1 MVRKLSRNWTDNQKK
16 AIEARNMQILVSAA
30 AGSGKTSVL
39 TERVKRILCDTEN
52 PCAVSEILVVT
63 FTRAAANEMRDRIY
77 KALGDEIE
85 NNNENSD
92 YLRRQMTLLPTADI
106 CTMDSF
112 CAKLV
117 RENFHLADVGA
128 DFKILDEKDEKELMK
143 YAVKDVVDGLYEE
156 NDPDFLALSEMFLSE
171 RDDVKLEEIIE
182 NLYTFSRSYPSPSLW
197 LDEITEKFS
206 HEKDPFSTGWVDY
219 CAKYLSMFA
228 DFYYHRLRRCV
239 ALIEDDS
246 GNTSNYN
253 ERFNMSAENLRV
265 LKELLDKKD
274 WDSAIN
280 HLRNGLVVK
289 PRLKGKNDIDEE
301 LKTVTEKVFG
311 SFEDNLK
318 SINNHTLPLLS
329 EHKEDCETLY
339 PIVKKLC
346 EAVKRLTNSLDEMKK
361 ERNSYG
367 FDDVLHK
374 AIDLLAYFS
383 DGEVKKTPLA
393 EELTAKYKEILID
406 EYQDTNKA
414 QNTIFEII
422 SRDRT
427 NLYTVGDVKQSIYGF
442 RLASPDLFMDLKGS
456 LSDYDGENKPS
467 QIILENNFRSRE
479 GITKSVNAV
488 FSNIMSK
495 EMGEIDYNEKEY
507 LNYSAKY
514 SEKSTP
520 DLEIVCVNADNK
532 DEFAPTEPETVAK
545 YIRSIINSGVT
556 VKDENGER
564 KVRFGDFC
572 ILLRSAKGKMGAYA
586 DELKKLS
593 IPVTSSADSEAA
605 LSKEIQFLTSLVKV
619 VNNPLIDIP
628 LISVLISPV
637 FGFTPDELSKIRT
650 IDRKA
655 DFYVCLS
662 KYAEDNKKAKDFL
675 QKIQLYRNISAT
687 YPIDEF
693 VRFIV
698 NDTAVSD
705 IYYAAGEGDI
715 RNANIKGFL
724 KLSKDFCD
732 SGRKGLSDFVRYID
746 IAAEKDGMKSRDGG
760 LSDDNSVKIMSIH
773 KSKGL
778 EFPYVIIADTS
789 KGFNKQDA
797 YKQMVLSKET
807 GVGMRIR
814 NDNLF
819 TRYHSLSSN
828 ATENAILFS
837 SISEELRVLYVAMTR
852 AKEHLTFFINV
863 CDNTLPN
870 RVKLNH
876 LLKNDYNDKLHPYA
890 VFRAGSMAEWVLSCL
905 SNHPD
910 GAIIR
915 DIFGIPS
922 YSFSENSDFR
932 FDCSYIK
939 TRDDDFTV
947 EDIKTDEIPV
957 NEELLTEIRNNIE
970 YVYPFDYSGILAKR
984 TASSTE
990 STRQKR
996 TYFGTAKP
1004 RFLNEKFSGADRG
1017 TAVHK
1022 FLELCD
1028 FNSAYKDFEGEKARL
1043 KNAYLITEEELQVLD
1058 ENAVRSFF
1066 NSDVGSRLLA
1076 SDEVLK
1082 EYEFAI
1088 FKNAKELYED
1098 LPETAKDEKIV
1109 VQGKLDCAFKEKD
1122 GFVLVDYK
1130 TDNVTDENYFVS
1142 VYKNQLEIYADA
1154 LYQCTEIPVKEIYIY
1169 SFKLNKFIKIY

>member
-1 MVRKLSRNWTDNQKK
+1 
-16 AIEARNMQILVSAA
+16 MQILVSAA

-77 KALGDEIE
+77 KALGEEIE

-143 YAVKDVVDGLYEE
+143 YALKDVVESLYEE
-156 NDPDFLALSEMFLSE
+156 SDPDFLALSEMFLSE

-182 NLYTFSRSYPSPSLW
+182 NLYTFSRAYPSPSLW
-197 LDEITEKFS
+197 LDEICEMFS
-206 HEKDPFSTGWVDY
+206 PEEDPFSTGWVEY
-219 CAKYLSMFA
+219 CAKHLSMFA

-239 ALIEDDS
+239 SLIEEDT
-246 GNTSNYN
+246 GNTSNYT
-253 ERFNMSAENLRV
+253 ERFDMSAENLRI
-265 LKELLDKKD
+265 LRELLEKNE
-274 WDSAIN
+274 WDSAVT

-289 PRLKGKNDIDEE
+289 PRLKGKNDIAED
-301 LKTVTEKVFG
+301 LKSVTEKVFE
-311 SFEDNLK
+311 SFESNLK

-329 EHKEDCETLY
+329 EHKEDCKTLY
-339 PIVKKLC
+339 PIVRKLC
-346 EAVKRLTNSLDEMKK
+346 EAVKRLTDVLDEMKK

-367 FDDVLHK
+367 FDDILHK
-374 AIDLLAYFS
+374 AIDLLADFS
-383 DGEVKKTPLA
+383 KGFPEKTPIA
-393 EELTAKYKEILID
+393 EELTTKYKEILID

-422 SRDRT
+422 SRDKT

-442 RLASPDLFMDLKGS
+442 RLASPDLFMDLKDS
-456 LSDYDGENKPS
+456 LSDYNGDKVPS

-495 EMGEIDYNEKEY
+495 EMGEIDYNEKEF

-520 DLEIVCVNADNK
+520 DLEIICVNADKK

-545 YIRSIINSGVT
+545 YIKSIIKSGAT

-572 ILLRSAKGKMGAYA
+572 ILLRSAKGKIGAYA

-593 IPVTSSADSEAA
+593 IPVTSSADCEASI
-605 LSKEIQFLTSLVKV
+605 SKEIQFLTSLVKV

-637 FGFTPDELSKIRT
+637 FGFSPDELSEIRVV
-650 IDRKA
+650 DRKA

-662 KYAEDNKKAKDFL
+662 KYAENNKKAKDFL
-675 QKIQLYRNISAT
+675 DKIQLYRNISAT

-693 VRFIV
+693 VRFVI
-698 NDTAVSD
+698 NDTAVAD

-724 KLSKDFCD
+724 KLAKDFCD

-746 IAAEKDGMKSRDGG
+746 IAAEKDGMKSVDSGFF
-760 LSDDNSVKIMSIH
+760 DDNSVKIMSIH

-778 EFPYVIIADTS
+778 EFPYVIIADCS
-789 KGFNKQDA
+789 KGFNKTDA
-797 YKQMVLSKET
+797 YKQMVLSRET

-819 TRYHSLSSN
+819 TRYHSLSST

-837 SISEELRVLYVAMTR
+837 IISEELRVLYVAMTR

-876 LLKNDYNDKLHPYA
+876 LLKNDFNDKMHPYA
-890 VFRAGSMAEWVLSCL
+890 VFRAGSMAEWILSSL
-905 SNHPD
+905 SYHPD

-915 DIFGIPS
+915 EIFGIPS
-922 YSFSENSDFR
+922 YSFSQHADFR
-932 FDCSYIK
+932 FDCSFIK
-939 TRDDDFTV
+939 SNDDDFTI
-947 EDIKTDEIPV
+947 EEIKEEEISV
-957 NEELLTEIRNNIE
+957 NEELLSKIRNNIE
-970 YVYPFDYSGILAKR
+970 YVYPYDYSGVLAKR

-990 STRQKR
+990 TTRKNRQ
-996 TYFGTAKP
+996 YFGTAKP

-1028 FNSAYKDFEGEKARL
+1028 FNCAFKNFEEEKARL
-1043 KNAYLITEEELQVLD
+1043 KSANLIMSEELQVLD
-1058 ENAVRSFF
+1058 ENAVINFF

-1076 SDEVLK
+1076 SEEVLK
-1082 EYEFAI
+1082 EYEFSI
-1088 FKNAKELYED
+1088 FKNAKELYND
-1098 LPETAKDEKIV
+1098 LPENAKNEKIV
-1109 VQGKLDCAFKEKD
+1109 VQGKLDCAFKESD
-1122 GFVLVDYK
+1122 GYVLIDYK
-1130 TDNVTDENYFVS
+1130 TDNVTDEGYFVS
-1142 VYKNQLEIYADA
+1142 VYKNQLEVYADA
-1154 LYQCTEIPVKEIYIY
+1154 LYQCTEIPVKEKYIY
-1169 SFKLNKFIKIY
+1169 SFRLKKFIKIN

>member
-1 MVRKLSRNWTDNQKK
+1 MSRNWTDNQKK
-16 AIEARNMQILVSAA
+16 AIKARDMQILVSAA

-52 PCAVSEILVVT
+52 PCSVSEILVVT

-77 KALGDEIE
+77 KALEAEME
-85 NNNENSD
+85 NYSESSEESD
-92 YLRRQMTLLPTADI
+92 HLRRQMTLLPTADI
-106 CTMDSF
+106 CTIDSF

-128 DFKILDEKDEKELMK
+128 DFKVLDGKDEKELMK
-143 YAVKDVVDGLYEE
+143 YALKEVVDELYEE
-156 NDPDFLALSEMFLSE
+156 ADPAFIALSDMFLNE

-182 NLYTFSRSYPSPSLW
+182 NLYTFSRSNPSPFLW
-197 LDEITEKFS
+197 LDEICEKFS
-206 HEKDPFSTGWVDY
+206 PEADPFSVGWIDVV
-219 CAKYLSMFA
+219 CKYLSMFA
-228 DFYYHRLRRCV
+228 DYYYHTLRRCA
-239 ALIEDDS
+239 ALVEADPGDK
-246 GNTSNYN
+246 SNYKD
-253 ERFNMSAENLRV
+253 RFNLSSERLLV
-265 LKELLDKKD
+265 LKDLADNRQ
-274 WDSAIN
+274 WDSVVM
-280 HLRNGLVVK
+280 HLRDGLVVAPK
-289 PRLKGKNDIDEE
+289 CVGKNLIDDK
-301 LKTVTEKVFG
+301 LKDLTEGFFKSYKRKVE
-311 SFEDNLK
+311 SVEK
-318 SINNHTLPLLS
+318 HTLPLIS
-329 EHKEDCETLY
+329 EHKADCETLY

-346 EAVKRLTNSLDEMKK
+346 EAVKRLTRVLDEMKK

-367 FDDVLHK
+367 FDDILHK
-374 AIDLLAYFS
+374 AIDLLVDFS
-383 DGEVKKTPLA
+383 DEKIKKTPLA

-422 SRDRT
+422 SRNKT

-442 RLASPDLFMDLKGS
+442 RLASPDLFMGLKDS
-456 LSDYDGENKPS
+456 LFEYEEGKNKPS

-479 GITKSVNAV
+479 GITKTVNAV

-520 DLEIVCVNADNK
+520 DMEVICVNADKK
-532 DEFAPTEPETVAK
+532 DENAPTEAETVAK
-545 YIRSIINSGVT
+545 YIKSIVNSGAT
-556 VKDENGER
+556 VKDSKGER

-572 ILLRSAKGKMGAYA
+572 ILLRSAKGKMGVYA

-593 IPVTSSADSEAA
+593 IPVTSSADCEAA

-637 FGFTPDELSKIRT
+637 FGFTPDELSEIRMLN
-650 IDRKA
+650 RKS

-662 KYAEDNKKAKDFL
+662 KYAEKNKKAKAFID
-675 QKIQLYRNISAT
+675 KIQLYRSISAT

-698 NDTAVSD
+698 NDTSVSD
-705 IYYAAGEGDI
+705 IYYAAGEGDV

-724 KLSKDFCD
+724 KLSEDFCN

-746 IAAEKDGMKSRDGG
+746 IAAEKDGLKSLDSGF
-760 LSDDNSVKIMSIH
+760 SDDNSVKIMSIH

-778 EFPYVIIADTS
+778 EFPYVIIADCS
-789 KGFNKQDA
+789 KGFNQQDA
-797 YKQMVLSKET
+797 YKQMVVARET

-814 NDNLF
+814 DDALF
-819 TRYHSLSSN
+819 TRFHSLSST
-828 ATENAILFS
+828 ATEDAILFS
-837 SISEELRVLYVAMTR
+837 TVSEELRVLYVAMTR

-863 CDNTLPN
+863 ADNKLPG
-870 RVKLNH
+870 RIRQNH
-876 LLKNDYNDKLHPYA
+876 LLKNALGDKLHPYA
-890 VFRAGSMAEWVLSCL
+890 VFRAGSMAEWILSCL
-905 SNHPD
+905 SMHPD

-915 DIFGIPS
+915 DVFNIPPQ
-922 YSFSENSDFR
+922 SFLDAADFR
-932 FDCSYIK
+932 FDCSYIES
-939 TRDDDFTV
+939 RDDDFSV
-947 EDIKTDEIPV
+947 EETKDDAVPV
-957 NEELLTEIRNNIE
+957 NVELLSEIKNNIE
-970 YVYPFDYSGILAKR
+970 YAYPLDYSGILAKR

-990 STRQKR
+990 TTREKR
-996 TYFGTAKP
+996 AFFGSAKP
-1004 RFLNEKFSGADRG
+1004 KFLNEKFSGADKG

-1028 FNSAYKDFEGEKARL
+1028 FVFANENIEAEKTRL
-1043 KNAYLITEEELQVLD
+1043 QNAKLMTEDELEVLD
-1058 ENAVRSFF
+1058 ETAVKSFF
-1066 NSDVGSRLLA
+1066 NSAVGSRLLA
-1076 SDEVLK
+1076 SENVLK

-1088 FKNAKELYED
+1088 FKAAGELYED
-1098 LPETAKDEKIV
+1098 LPENVKDEKIV
-1109 VQGKLDCAFKEKD
+1109 VQGKLDCAFRETD
-1122 GFVLVDYK
+1122 GYVLIDYK
-1130 TDNVTDENYFVS
+1130 TDNATDESYFVS

-1154 LYQCTEIPVKEIYIY
+1154 LCQCTEIPVKEIYIY
-1169 SFKLNKFIKIY
+1169 SFKLNKFIKI

>member
-1 MVRKLSRNWTDNQKK
+1 MKNLSRNWTDNQKK
-16 AIEARNMQILVSAA
+16 AIEARDMQILVSAA

-77 KALGDEIE
+77 KALSKEIE
-85 NNNENSD
+85 NNNGNSD
-92 YLRRQMTLLPTADI
+92 YLRRQITLLPTADI

-128 DFKILDEKDEKELMK
+128 DFRILDEKDEQELMK
-143 YAVKDVVDGLYEE
+143 YAVKAVVDSLYEE
-156 NDPDFLALSEMFLSE
+156 NDPDFLALSDMFLSE
-171 RDDVKLEEIIE
+171 RDDIKLEEVIE
-182 NLYTFSRSYPSPSLW
+182 NLYNFSRAYPSPFLW
-197 LDEITEKFS
+197 LDEITDKFS
-206 HEKDPFSTGWVDY
+206 PDKDPLSTGWIDY
-219 CAKYLSMFA
+219 CSKYLSMFA

-239 ALIEDDS
+239 ALIEEDS
-246 GNTSNYN
+246 GNTSNYTD
-253 ERFNMSAENLRV
+253 RFEMSAENLRI
-265 LKELLDKKD
+265 LKELLEKND

-280 HLRNGLVVK
+280 LLRDGVAVK
-289 PRLKGKNDIDEE
+289 PRLKGKNNIDED
-301 LKTVTEKVFG
+301 LKALTEKVFS
-311 SFEDNLK
+311 SFEENLK

-329 EHKEDCETLY
+329 EHKADCEALY
-339 PIVKKLC
+339 PIVRKLC
-346 EAVKRLTNSLDEMKK
+346 EAVKRLTNALDEMKK

-374 AIDLLAYFS
+374 AIDLLADFS
-383 DGEVKKTPLA
+383 GGEPRKTPLA

-422 SRDRT
+422 SREKS
-427 NLYTVGDVKQSIYGF
+427 NLYVVGDVKQSIYGF
-442 RLASPDLFMDLKGS
+442 RLASPDLFMDLKAS
-456 LSDYDGENKPS
+456 LSDYDGEKKPS

-495 EMGEIDYNEKEY
+495 DMGEIDYNEKEY
-507 LNYSAKY
+507 LNCSAKY
-514 SEKSTP
+514 FEKSTP
-520 DLEIVCVNADNK
+520 DMEIVCVNADKK
-532 DEFAPTEPETVAK
+532 DDFAPTEPETVAK
-545 YIRSIINSGVT
+545 YIRSIVKSGAT

-572 ILLRSAKGKMGAYA
+572 ILLRSAKGKMGVYA
-586 DELKKLS
+586 EELKKLS
-593 IPVTSSADSEAA
+593 IPVTSSADCEAA

-637 FGFTPDELSKIRT
+637 FGFTPDELSEIRM

-655 DFYVCLS
+655 DFYNCLS
-662 KYAEDNKKAKDFL
+662 KYAEGNKKAKAIL
-675 QKIQLYRNISAT
+675 RKIQLYRNISAT

-715 RNANIKGFL
+715 RNANIKGFI
-724 KLSKDFCD
+724 KLAKDFCD
-732 SGRKGLSDFVRYID
+732 GGRKGLSDFVRYID
-746 IAAEKDGMKSRDGG
+746 IAAEKDGMKSLDGG
-760 LSDDNSVKIMSIH
+760 FFDDNSVKIMSIH

-778 EFPYVIIADTS
+778 EFPYVIIADCS

-863 CDNTLPN
+863 SDKALSN
-870 RVKLNH
+870 RVKINH
-876 LLKNDYNDKLHPYA
+876 LLKNNHNDKLHPYA

-905 SNHPD
+905 SDHRD

-915 DIFGIPS
+915 DVFGIPS
-922 YSFSENSDFR
+922 YSFSEKTDFR

-947 EDIKTDEIPV
+947 EQTETTEIPV
-957 NEELLTEIRNNIE
+957 NEELLSEIRNNIE
-970 YVYPFDYSGILAKR
+970 YVYPYDFSGILAKR

-990 STRQKR
+990 TTRKNR
-996 TYFGTAKP
+996 EFFGTAKP
-1004 RFLNEKFSGADRG
+1004 RFLNENFSGADRG

-1028 FNSAYKDFEGEKARL
+1028 FNSAFNSLEAEKTRL
-1043 KNAYLITEEELQVLD
+1043 KNSKLITDEELQVLD
-1058 ENAVRSFF
+1058 ESAVMSFL
-1066 NSDVGSRLLA
+1066 NSEVGSRLLA

-1088 FKNAKELYED
+1088 FKAAKELYND
-1098 LPETAKDEKIV
+1098 LSESAGNEKIV
-1109 VQGKLDCAFKEKD
+1109 VQGKLDCAFKEAD
-1122 GFVLVDYK
+1122 GYVLIDYK
-1130 TDNVTDENYFVS
+1130 TDNVTDEEYFVS
-1142 VYKNQLEIYADA
+1142 VYKNQLEIYAEA
-1154 LYQCTEIPVKEIYIY
+1154 LYQCTEIPVKETYIY
-1169 SFKLNKFIKIY
+1169 SFKLKKFIKIN

>member
-1 MVRKLSRNWTDNQKK
+1 M
-16 AIEARNMQILVSAA
+16 
-30 AGSGKTSVL
+30 
-39 TERVKRILCDTEN
+39 
-52 PCAVSEILVVT
+52 
-63 FTRAAANEMRDRIY
+63 
-77 KALGDEIE
+77 
-85 NNNENSD
+85 
-92 YLRRQMTLLPTADI
+92 
-106 CTMDSF
+106 
-112 CAKLV
+112 
-117 RENFHLADVGA
+117 
-128 DFKILDEKDEKELMK
+128 
-143 YAVKDVVDGLYEE
+143 
-156 NDPDFLALSEMFLSE
+156 
-171 RDDVKLEEIIE
+171 
-182 NLYTFSRSYPSPSLW
+182 
-197 LDEITEKFS
+197 
-206 HEKDPFSTGWVDY
+206 
-219 CAKYLSMFA
+219 
-228 DFYYHRLRRCV
+228 
-239 ALIEDDS
+239 
-246 GNTSNYN
+246 
-253 ERFNMSAENLRV
+253 
-265 LKELLDKKD
+265 
-274 WDSAIN
+274 
-280 HLRNGLVVK
+280 
-289 PRLKGKNDIDEE
+289 
-301 LKTVTEKVFG
+301 
-311 SFEDNLK
+311 
-318 SINNHTLPLLS
+318 
-329 EHKEDCETLY
+329 
-339 PIVKKLC
+339 
-346 EAVKRLTNSLDEMKK
+346 
-361 ERNSYG
+361 
-367 FDDVLHK
+367 
-374 AIDLLAYFS
+374 
-383 DGEVKKTPLA
+383 
-393 EELTAKYKEILID
+393 
-406 EYQDTNKA
+406 
-414 QNTIFEII
+414 
-422 SRDRT
+422 
-427 NLYTVGDVKQSIYGF
+427 
-442 RLASPDLFMDLKGS
+442 
-456 LSDYDGENKPS
+456 
-467 QIILENNFRSRE
+467 
-479 GITKSVNAV
+479 
-488 FSNIMSK
+488 
-495 EMGEIDYNEKEY
+495 
-507 LNYSAKY
+507 
-514 SEKSTP
+514 
-520 DLEIVCVNADNK
+520 EIVCVNADKK

-545 YIRSIINSGVT
+545 YIRSIINSGAT

-564 KVRFGDFC
+564 KVRYGDFC

-586 DELKKLS
+586 EELKKLS

-637 FGFTPDELSKIRT
+637 FGFTPDDLSKIRT

-662 KYAEDNKKAKDFL
+662 RYAEENKKAKAFL

-746 IAAEKDGMKSRDGG
+746 IAAEKDGMKSLDGG
-760 LSDDNSVKIMSIH
+760 FSDDNSVKIMSIH

-870 RVKLNH
+870 RVRLNH

-1098 LPETAKDEKIV
+1098 LPEIAKDEKIV

>member
-1 MVRKLSRNWTDNQKK
+1 
-16 AIEARNMQILVSAA
+16 MQILVSAA

-39 TERVKRILCDTEN
+39 TERVKRILCDTVN

-106 CTMDSF
+106 CTIDSF

-143 YAVKDVVDGLYEE
+143 YAVKEVVDTLYEE

-171 RDDVKLEEIIE
+171 RDDIRLEEIIE
-182 NLYTFSRSYPSPSLW
+182 NLYTFSRSYPSQGLW
-197 LDEITEKFS
+197 LDEICEKFS
-206 HEKDPFSTGWVDY
+206 PEKDPLSTGWVDF
-219 CAKYLSMFA
+219 CSKYLSMFA
-228 DFYYHRLRRCV
+228 DFYYHRLRRCA
-239 ALIEDDS
+239 ALIEENS
-246 GNTSNYN
+246 GNTSNYTD
-253 ERFNMSAENLRV
+253 RFNMSAENLKIF
-265 LKELLDKKD
+265 KELLEKKD

-289 PRLKGKNDIDEE
+289 PRLKGKNGIDED
-301 LKTVTEKVFG
+301 LKAITEKVFS

-329 EHKEDCETLY
+329 EHKTDCDILY

-346 EAVKRLTNSLDEMKK
+346 EAVKRLTNVLDEMKK

-374 AIDLLAYFS
+374 AIDLLADFS
-383 DGEVKKTPLA
+383 KGEPRKTPIA

-422 SRDRT
+422 SRNKT

-442 RLASPDLFMDLKGS
+442 RLASPDLFMNLKDS

-507 LNYSAKY
+507 LNYSANY

-520 DLEIVCVNADNK
+520 DLEIICVNADKK
-532 DEFAPTEPETVAK
+532 DENTPTEAETVAK
-545 YIRSIINSGVT
+545 YIKSIVKSGAT
-556 VKDENGER
+556 VKDEKGER
-564 KVRFGDFC
+564 KVRYGDFC
-572 ILLRSAKGKMGAYA
+572 VLLRSAKGKMGAYA
-586 DELKKLS
+586 EELKKLS
-593 IPVTSSADSEAA
+593 IPVTSAADCEAA

-637 FGFTPDELSKIRT
+637 FGFTPDELSEIRV

-662 KYAEDNKKAKDFL
+662 KYAENNIKAKDFL
-675 QKIQLYRNISAT
+675 AKIQLYRNISAT

-698 NDTAVSD
+698 SDTAVSD

-715 RNANIKGFL
+715 RNANIKGFV
-724 KLSKDFCD
+724 KLAKDFCD
-732 SGRKGLSDFVRYID
+732 SGRKGLNDFVRYID
-746 IAAEKDGMKSRDGG
+746 IAAEKDGMKG
-760 LSDDNSVKIMSIH
+760 LDSGFFDDNSVKIMSIH

-778 EFPYVIIADTS
+778 EFPYVIIADCS
-789 KGFNKQDA
+789 KGFNRQDA
-797 YKQMVLSKET
+797 YKQMTLSRET

-814 NDNLF
+814 NDDLF
-819 TRYHSLSSN
+819 TSYHSLSSN
-828 ATENAILFS
+828 ATENAIMFTT
-837 SISEELRVLYVAMTR
+837 ISEELRVLYVAMTR

-863 CDNTLPN
+863 CDSTLSN

-876 LLKNDYNDKLHPYA
+876 LLKNDYNDKMHPYA
-890 VFRAGSMAEWVLSCL
+890 VFRAGSMAEWVISCL
-905 SNHPD
+905 SAHPD
-910 GAIIR
+910 GSIIR
-915 DIFGIPS
+915 DVFGIPS
-922 YSFSENSDFR
+922 YSFSEKSDFR

-947 EDIKTDEIPV
+947 EKTKLEEIPV
-957 NEELLTEIRNNIE
+957 NEELLEKIKSNIE
-970 YVYPFDYSGILAKR
+970 YAYPYDYSGILAKR

-990 STRQKR
+990 TTRKKR
-996 TYFGTAKP
+996 EYFGTAKP

-1022 FLELCD
+1022 FLEICD
-1028 FNSAYKDFEGEKARL
+1028 FSSAYKSFNDEKLRL
-1043 KNAYLITEEELQVLD
+1043 INANLITEEELQVLD
-1058 ENAVRSFF
+1058 KSAVESFL
-1066 NSDVGSRLLA
+1066 NSEIGGRLLA

-1088 FKNAKELYED
+1088 FKNAGELYEV
-1098 LPETAKDEKIV
+1098 LPETAKNEKIV
-1109 VQGKLDCAFKEKD
+1109 VQGKLDCAFKESD
-1122 GFVLVDYK
+1122 GYVLIDYK

-1169 SFKLNKFIKIY
+1169 SFRLEKFIKIN

>member
-1 MVRKLSRNWTDNQKK
+1 MSKKWTDNQKK

-85 NNNENSD
+85 SNSENSD

-143 YAVKDVVDGLYEE
+143 YALKDVVDALYEE
-156 NDPDFLALSEMFLSE
+156 NNPDFLALSEMFLSE

-182 NLYTFSRSYPSPSLW
+182 NLYTFSRAYPSPDLW
-197 LDEITEKFS
+197 LDAISEKFS
-206 HEKDPFSTGWVDY
+206 PEKDPFSTGWVDF
-219 CAKYLSMFA
+219 CSKYLDMFA

-239 ALIEDDS
+239 ALVEENS
-246 GNTSNYN
+246 GNTSNYT
-253 ERFNMSAENLRV
+253 ERFDLSAENLKIF
-265 LKELLDKKD
+265 KELLESND

-280 HLRNGLVVK
+280 LLRNGLVVK

-301 LKTVTEKVFG
+301 LKAVTEKVFE
-311 SFEDNLK
+311 SFESNIK
-318 SINNHTLPLLS
+318 TINNHTLPLFS

-346 EAVKRLTNSLDEMKK
+346 EAVKMLTNTLNEMKK

-374 AIDLLAYFS
+374 AIDLLADFS
-383 DGEVKKTPLA
+383 NGEPEKTPLA

-422 SRDRT
+422 SRDKT

-442 RLASPDLFMDLKGS
+442 RLASPDLFMSLKDS
-456 LSDYDGENKPS
+456 LSDYNGENKPS

-507 LNYSAKY
+507 LNYSANY

-520 DLEIVCVNADNK
+520 DLEIVCINADKK
-532 DEFAPTEPETVAK
+532 DETAPNEPETVAK
-545 YIRSIINSGVT
+545 YIKSIIKSGAT
-556 VKDENGER
+556 VRDEKGER
-564 KVRFGDFC
+564 KARFGDFC

-586 DELKKLS
+586 EELKKLS
-593 IPVTSSADSEAA
+593 IPVTSSADCEAA

-628 LISVLISPV
+628 LISVLLSPV
-637 FGFTPDELSKIRT
+637 FGFTPDELSEIRM
-650 IDRKA
+650 IDRKT

-662 KYAEDNKKAKDFL
+662 KYAESNKKAKSFL
-675 QKIQLYRNISAT
+675 NKLQLYRNISAT

-693 VRFIV
+693 IRFVV
-698 NDTAVSD
+698 NDTAVAD

-724 KLSKDFCD
+724 KLAKDFCE
-732 SGRKGLSDFVRYID
+732 SGRKGLSDFVRYIE
-746 IAAEKDGMKSRDGG
+746 IAAEKDGMKSIDGG
-760 LSDDNSVKIMSIH
+760 FFDDNSVKIMSIH

-789 KGFNKQDA
+789 KGFNKTDA
-797 YKQMVLSKET
+797 YKQMVLSRET

-814 NDNLF
+814 NDDLF

-828 ATENAILFS
+828 ATENAIMFS
-837 SISEELRVLYVAMTR
+837 TISEELRVLYVAMTR

-863 CDNTLPN
+863 NDTSLAN

-890 VFRAGSMAEWVLSCL
+890 VFRAGSMAEWILSCL
-905 SNHPD
+905 SAHPD

-915 DIFGIPS
+915 DIIGVPS
-922 YSFSENSDFR
+922 YSFSEKSDFR

-939 TRDDDFTV
+939 TRDDNFTV
-947 EDIKTDEIPV
+947 DEVKSEEIPV
-957 NEELLTEIRNNIE
+957 NEELLEEIRNNIE
-970 YVYPFDYSGILAKR
+970 YVYPYDYSGILAKR

-990 STRQKR
+990 TTRKKR
-996 TYFGTAKP
+996 EYFGTAKP
-1004 RFLNEKFSGADRG
+1004 RFLNEKYSGADKG

-1028 FNSAYKDFEGEKARL
+1028 FESAFNDFEAEKTRL
-1043 KNAYLITEEELQVLD
+1043 MNSKLITDDEIHALD
-1058 ENAVRSFF
+1058 ESAVKSFL

-1088 FKNAKELYED
+1088 FKDAKELYED
-1098 LPETAKDEKIV
+1098 LPEIAQNEKIV
-1109 VQGKLDCAFKEKD
+1109 VQGKLDCAFKEID
-1122 GFVLVDYK
+1122 GYVLIDYK

-1154 LYQCTEIPVKEIYIY
+1154 LYQCTEIPVKETYIY
-1169 SFKLNKFIKIY
+1169 SFKLNKFIKIN

>member
-1 MVRKLSRNWTDNQKK
+1 MKELSRNWTDNQKK

-77 KALGDEIE
+77 KALGTEIE
-85 NNNENSD
+85 INSENGD

-128 DFKILDEKDEKELMK
+128 DFRILDEKDEKELMQ
-143 YAVKDVVDGLYEE
+143 YAIKDVVNGFYEE
-156 NDPDFLALSEMFLSE
+156 NDPDFLSLSEMFLSE

-182 NLYTFSRSYPSPSLW
+182 NLYNFSRSYPSPSLW
-197 LDEITEKFS
+197 LDEVCKKFS
-206 HEKDPFSTGWVDY
+206 PEKDPFSTGWVDY
-219 CAKYLSMFA
+219 CAKYLLMFA

-239 ALIEDDS
+239 ALIEEDS
-246 GNTSNYN
+246 GNTSNYTD
-253 ERFNMSAENLRV
+253 RFNMSAENLRV
-265 LKELLDKKD
+265 LIELLEKKD

-280 HLRNGLVVK
+280 HLRNGIVVK
-289 PRLKGKNDIDEE
+289 PRLKGKNGIDED
-301 LKTVTEKVFG
+301 LKAVAEKVFE
-311 SFEDNLK
+311 SFENNLK

-346 EAVKRLTNSLDEMKK
+346 EAVNRLANALDEMKK

-367 FDDVLHK
+367 FDDILHK
-374 AIDLLAYFS
+374 AIDLLADFS
-383 DGEVKKTPLA
+383 AGEPEKTPLA
-393 EELTAKYKEILID
+393 QELTAKYKEILID

-422 SRDRT
+422 SKDKT

-442 RLASPDLFMDLKGS
+442 RLASPDLFMGLKNS
-456 LSDYDGENKPS
+456 LSDYNGEVKPS

-495 EMGEIDYNEKEY
+495 EMGEIEYNEKEY

-514 SEKSTP
+514 SEKQTP
-520 DLEIVCVNADNK
+520 DLEVICVNADKK
-532 DEFAPTEPETVAK
+532 DEFAPTEPETVAR
-545 YIRSIINSGVT
+545 YIKSIVSSGAT

-586 DELKKLS
+586 EELKKLS
-593 IPVTSSADSEAA
+593 IPVTSSADCEAT
-605 LSKEIQFLTSLVKV
+605 LSKEIQFLSSLVKV
-619 VNNPLIDIP
+619 INNPLIDIP
-628 LISVLISPV
+628 LISVLVSPV
-637 FGFTPDELSKIRT
+637 FGFTPDELSKIRM

-662 KYAEDNKKAKDFL
+662 KYAEDNKKAKVFL
-675 QKIQLYRNISAT
+675 DKIQLYRNISAT

-732 SGRKGLSDFVRYID
+732 SGRNGLSDFVRYID
-746 IAAEKDGMKSRDGG
+746 IAAEKDGLKSLDSGFF
-760 LSDDNSVKIMSIH
+760 DDNSVKIMSIH

-778 EFPYVIIADTS
+778 EFPYVIIADCS
-789 KGFNKQDA
+789 KGFNKTDA
-797 YKQMVLSKET
+797 YKQMLISRDT

-814 NDNLF
+814 NDDLF

-863 CDNTLPN
+863 CDNTLAN
-870 RVKLNH
+870 RVRLNH
-876 LLKNDYNDKLHPYA
+876 LLKNDFTDKMHPYA
-890 VFRAGSMAEWVLSCL
+890 VFRAGSMAEWILYCL
-905 SNHPD
+905 SGHPD
-910 GAIIR
+910 GDIIR
-915 DIFGIPS
+915 DVFGIPS
-922 YSFSENSDFR
+922 YSFSENSEFR

-939 TRDDDFTV
+939 SRYDDFTV
-947 EDIKTDEIPV
+947 EKTKTEEIPV
-957 NEELLTEIRNNIE
+957 NEELLLKIKNNIE
-970 YVYPFDYSGILAKR
+970 YVYPYDYSGVLAKR

-990 STRQKR
+990 ATRKKR
-996 TYFGTAKP
+996 EYFGAAKP
-1004 RFLNEKFSGADRG
+1004 KFLNESFSGADRG

-1028 FNSAYKDFEGEKARL
+1028 FSCAFNDFEKEKSRL
-1043 KNAYLITEEELQVLD
+1043 KNTNLITDDELQVLD
-1058 ENAVRSFF
+1058 KNAVNSFF
-1066 NSDVGSRLLA
+1066 DSDVGKRLLA

-1088 FKNAKELYED
+1088 FKNANELYED
-1098 LPETAKDEKIV
+1098 LQESAKNEKIV
-1109 VQGKLDCAFKEKD
+1109 VQGKLDCAFKEAD
-1122 GFVLVDYK
+1122 GYVLIDYK
-1130 TDNVTDENYFVS
+1130 TDKVTDEDYYIS

-1154 LYQCTEIPVKEIYIY
+1154 LFQCTGKTVKEIYIY
-1169 SFKLNKFIKIY
+1169 SFKLEKFIKL

>member
-1 MVRKLSRNWTDNQKK
+1 
-16 AIEARNMQILVSAA
+16 MQVLVSAA

-39 TERVKRILCDTEN
+39 TERVKRILCDTKN
-52 PCAVSEILVVT
+52 PCSVSEILVVT

-77 KALGDEIE
+77 KAIAAEIDNNAE
-85 NNNENSD
+85 NGD

-112 CAKLV
+112 CGKIV

-143 YAVKDVVDGLYEE
+143 YAIKDVVDVLYEE

-171 RDDVKLEEIIE
+171 RDDVKLEEVIE
-182 NLYTFSRSYPSPSLW
+182 NLYTFSRAYPSPFLW
-197 LDEITEKFS
+197 LNEIAEKFNPDN
-206 HEKDPFSTGWVDY
+206 DPFSSGWIDY
-219 CAKYLSMFA
+219 CVKYLSSFA
-228 DFYYHRLRRCV
+228 DFYYHRLLRCV
-239 ALIEDDS
+239 ALIEDDP
-246 GNTSNYN
+246 NNKSNYA
-253 ERFNMSAENLRV
+253 ERFRIGAENLLV
-265 LKELLDKKD
+265 LNELLKKND
-274 WDSAIN
+274 WDSAIT

-289 PRLKGKNDIDEE
+289 PRLNTKNNIDEG
-301 LKTVTEKVFG
+301 LKAITEKVFE
-311 SFEDNLK
+311 SFESNVK
-318 SINNHTLPLLS
+318 TIVNHTLPLLS

-346 EAVKRLTNSLDEMKK
+346 EAVKRLTVELDERKK

-367 FDDVLHK
+367 FDDILHK
-374 AIDLLAYFS
+374 AIDLLADFS
-383 DGEVKKTPLA
+383 SGDPQKTSLA

-422 SRDRT
+422 SRNKT

-442 RLASPDLFMDLKGS
+442 RLASPDLFMDLKDS
-456 LSDYDGENKPS
+456 LEDYDGSEKPS

-488 FSNIMSK
+488 FSNIMTK

-514 SEKSTP
+514 SEKSAP
-520 DLEIVCVNADNK
+520 DLELICVNADKK

-545 YIRSIINSGVT
+545 YIQSIVKSGAT
-556 VKDENGER
+556 VKGENGER
-564 KVRFGDFC
+564 KIRYGDFC
-572 ILLRSAKGKMGAYA
+572 ILLRSAKGKMGAYSE
-586 DELKKLS
+586 ELKKLS
-593 IPVTSSADSEAA
+593 IPVTSAADCEAA
-605 LSKEIQFLTSLVKV
+605 LSKEIQFISSLVKV

-637 FGFTPDELSKIRT
+637 FGFTPDELSQIRM
-650 IDRKA
+650 IDKKA

-662 KYAEDNKKAKDFL
+662 KYAENNKKTKAFL
-675 QKIQLYRNISAT
+675 DKLQLYRNISAT
-687 YPIDEF
+687 HPIDEF

-698 NDTAVSD
+698 NDTAVAD

-724 KLSKDFCD
+724 KLAKDFCD

-746 IAAEKDGMKSRDGG
+746 IAAEKDGLKSLDSGFF
-760 LSDDNSVKIMSIH
+760 DDNSVKIMSIH

-778 EFPYVIIADTS
+778 EFPYVIIADCS

-828 ATENAILFS
+828 ATENAIMFS
-837 SISEELRVLYVAMTR
+837 TISEELRVLYVAMTR

-863 CDNTLPN
+863 ADKSLPN

-876 LLKNDYNDKLHPYA
+876 LLKNNLEDKLHPYA
-890 VFRAGSMAEWVLSCL
+890 VFRAGSMAEWILSCL
-905 SNHPD
+905 SAHAD

-915 DIFGIPS
+915 DLFDIPPQ
-922 YSFSENSDFR
+922 SFYENVDFR

-947 EDIKTDEIPV
+947 EEVKSEEIPV
-957 NEELLTEIRNNIE
+957 NEELLQRIKNNIE
-970 YVYPFDYSGILAKR
+970 YVYPLDYSGILAKR

-990 STRQKR
+990 TTRKKR
-996 TYFGTAKP
+996 EYFGTAKP

-1022 FLELCD
+1022 FLEICD
-1028 FNSAYKDFEGEKARL
+1028 FSNAFKNFEDEKARL
-1043 KNAYLITEEELQVLD
+1043 KNANLITDEELKVL
-1058 ENAVRSFF
+1058 EGSAVESFF
-1066 NSDVGSRLLA
+1066 NSAVGSRLLS

-1088 FKNAKELYED
+1088 FKDAWELYPDLPENAKE
-1098 LPETAKDEKIV
+1098 EKIV
-1109 VQGKLDCAFKEKD
+1109 VQGKLDCAFKEAD
-1122 GFVLVDYK
+1122 GYVLIDYK
-1130 TDNVTDENYFVS
+1130 TDNVTDEDHFVS
-1142 VYKNQLEIYADA
+1142 VYKNQLEIYANA
-1154 LYQCTEIPVKEIYIY
+1154 LYQCTEIPVKETYIY
-1169 SFKLNKFIKIY
+1169 SFKLKKFIKIN

>member
-1 MVRKLSRNWTDNQKK
+1 MVKNLSRNWTDNQLK
-16 AIEARNMQILVSAA
+16 AIKARNMQILVSAA

-52 PCAVSEILVVT
+52 PCSVSEILVVT

-85 NNNENSD
+85 NNSENSD

-128 DFKILDEKDEKELMK
+128 DFRILDEKDEKELMK
-143 YAVKDVVDGLYEE
+143 YAIKEVLDAFYEE

-171 RDDVKLEEIIE
+171 RDDVRLEEIIE
-182 NLYTFSRSYPSPSLW
+182 KLYTFSRAYPSPFLW
-197 LDEITEKFS
+197 LDEICEKFS
-206 HEKDPFSTGWVDY
+206 PEKDPFSTGWVEA
-219 CAKYLSMFA
+219 CRKYLSMFA

-239 ALIEDDS
+239 ALIEEDS
-246 GNTSNYN
+246 GNTSNYVD
-253 ERFNMSAENLRV
+253 RFNMSAENLRI
-265 LKELLDKKD
+265 LKELLEKND
-274 WDSAIN
+274 WDSAVN
-280 HLRNGLVVK
+280 HLRNGLAVK
-289 PRLKGKNDIDEE
+289 PRLKGKNDIDED
-301 LKTVTEKVFG
+301 LKAVTEKVFE
-311 SFEDNLK
+311 SFESNIK

-329 EHKEDCETLY
+329 EHKEDCKTLY
-339 PIVKKLC
+339 PVVKKLC
-346 EAVKRLTNSLDEMKK
+346 EAVKRLTDALDEMKK

-367 FDDVLHK
+367 FDDILHK
-374 AIDLLAYFS
+374 AIDLLADFS
-383 DGEVKKTPLA
+383 QGEPEKTPLA

-422 SRDRT
+422 SRSKT

-442 RLASPDLFMDLKGS
+442 RLASPDLFMDLKDS
-456 LSDYDGENKPS
+456 LSDYDGEKKPS

-488 FSNIMSK
+488 FSKIMSK

-507 LNYSAKY
+507 LNYSAAYPPKN
-514 SEKSTP
+514 TP
-520 DLEIVCVNADNK
+520 DLEVVCVNADKK
-532 DEFAPTEPETVAK
+532 DDSAPTEPEAVAK
-545 YIRSIINSGVT
+545 YIKSIIKSGAT

-564 KVRFGDFC
+564 NVRFGDFC
-572 ILLRSAKGKMGAYA
+572 ILLRSAKGKTGAYA
-586 DELKKLS
+586 EEFKKLS
-593 IPVTSSADSEAA
+593 IPVTSSADCDTA

-628 LISVLISPV
+628 LLSVLISPV
-637 FGFTPDELSKIRT
+637 FGFTPDELSEIRMV
-650 IDRKA
+650 DRKA

-662 KYAEDNKKAKDFL
+662 KYAEENKKAKAFL
-675 QKIQLYRNISAT
+675 DKIQLYRSICAT

-693 VRFIV
+693 VRFVV

-724 KLSKDFCD
+724 KLSRDFVE

-746 IAAEKDGMKSRDGG
+746 IAAEKEGLKSLDSGF
-760 LSDDNSVKIMSIH
+760 SDDNSVKIMSIH

-778 EFPYVIIADTS
+778 EFPYVIIADCS
-789 KGFNKQDA
+789 KSFNRQDA
-797 YKQMVLSKET
+797 YKQMVLSRET

-814 NDNLF
+814 NDDKF

-837 SISEELRVLYVAMTR
+837 TVSEELRVLYVAMTR

-863 CDNTLPN
+863 CDNTLPS
-870 RVKLNH
+870 RVRLNH
-876 LLKNDYNDKLHPYA
+876 LLKNDYNDKLHPYS
-890 VFRAGSMAEWVLSCL
+890 VFRAGSVSEWILSCL
-905 SNHPD
+905 SSHPD
-910 GAIIR
+910 GAVIR

-922 YSFSENSDFR
+922 YSFSENADFR

-939 TRDDDFTV
+939 TRDDDFIV
-947 EDIKTDEIPV
+947 EETKSEEAPV
-957 NEELLTEIRNNIE
+957 NEELLRKIKNNIE
-970 YVYPFDYSGILAKR
+970 YVYPYDYSGILAKR

-990 STRQKR
+990 TTSKKR
-996 TYFGTAKP
+996 EYFGTAKP
-1004 RFLNEKFSGADRG
+1004 RFLSEKFSGADRG

-1022 FLELCD
+1022 FLEFCD
-1028 FNSAYKDFEGEKARL
+1028 FKSAFNSFEEEKARL
-1043 KNAYLITEEELQVLD
+1043 KNANFITDEELLVLD
-1058 ENAVRSFF
+1058 EGAVKSFL
-1066 NSDVGSRLLA
+1066 SSETGSRLLA

-1088 FKNAKELYED
+1088 FKKANEMYSR
-1098 LPETAKDEKIV
+1098 LPECAQNEKIV
-1109 VQGKLDCAFKEKD
+1109 VQGKLDCAFKEAD
-1122 GFVLVDYK
+1122 GYVLIDYK
-1130 TDNVTDENYFVS
+1130 TDNVTDESYFVS

-1154 LYQCTEIPVKEIYIY
+1154 LYQCTGIPVKETYIY
-1169 SFKLNKFIKIY
+1169 SFKLKKFIRIN

>member
-1 MVRKLSRNWTDNQKK
+1 MSRNWTDNQKK
-16 AIEARNMQILVSAA
+16 AIEARDMQILVSAA

-52 PCAVSEILVVT
+52 PCSVSEILVVT

-77 KALGDEIE
+77 KALGNEIE
-85 NNNENSD
+85 NNSEGSD

-143 YAVKDVVDGLYEE
+143 YAVKDVVDSLYED

-171 RDDVKLEEIIE
+171 RDDAELEGIIE
-182 NLYTFSRSYPSPSLW
+182 NLYKFSRSYPSPELW
-197 LDEITEKFS
+197 LDEISEKFS
-206 HEKDPFSTGWVDY
+206 PEKDPLSTGWVDY
-219 CAKYLSMFA
+219 CAKYLKMFA

-239 ALIEDDS
+239 ALIEEDS
-246 GNTSNYN
+246 GNTSNYT
-253 ERFNMSAENLRV
+253 ERFTMSAENLRI
-265 LKELLDKKD
+265 LKELLEKND
-274 WDSAIN
+274 WDSAVN
-280 HLRNGLVVK
+280 LLREGVAVK
-289 PRLKGKNDIDEE
+289 PRLKGKNNIDDD
-301 LKTVTEKVFG
+301 LKAVTEKVFS
-311 SFEDNLK
+311 SFEENLK

-329 EHKEDCETLY
+329 EHREDCETLY

-346 EAVKRLTNSLDEMKK
+346 DAVKRLTSTLDEMKK

-374 AIDLLAYFS
+374 AIDLLASFS
-383 DGEVKKTPLA
+383 EGQVKKTPLA
-393 EELTAKYKEILID
+393 EELTSKYKEILID

-442 RLASPDLFMDLKGS
+442 RLASPDLFMGLKDS
-456 LSDYDGENKPS
+456 LSDYDGEKKPS

-507 LNYSAKY
+507 LNYSASY
-514 SEKSTP
+514 SEKQTP
-520 DLEIVCVNADNK
+520 DLEIICVNAEKK
-532 DEFAPTEPETVAK
+532 DELAPTEPEAVAK
-545 YIRSIINSGVT
+545 YIKSVVNSGAT
-556 VKDENGER
+556 VKGENGER
-564 KVRFGDFC
+564 RVRYGDFC
-572 ILLRSAKGKMGAYA
+572 VLLRSAKGKMGAYA
-586 DELKKLS
+586 EELKRLS
-593 IPVTSSADSEAA
+593 VPVTSSADCEAA
-605 LSKEIQFLTSLVKV
+605 LSKEIQFLTSLIKV

-637 FGFTPDELSKIRT
+637 FGFTPDELSEIRA

-655 DFYVCLS
+655 DFYACLTR
-662 KYAEDNKKAKDFL
+662 YAEENKKAKAFL
-675 QKIQLYRNISAT
+675 ERLQLYRNISAAH
-687 YPIDEF
+687 PIDEL

-698 NDTAVSD
+698 NDTAVAD

-746 IAAEKDGMKSRDGG
+746 IAAEKDGMKSLDGG
-760 LSDDNSVKIMSIH
+760 FFDDNSVKIMSIH

-778 EFPYVIIADTS
+778 EFPYVIIADTA
-789 KGFNKQDA
+789 KGFNKQDV

-814 NDNLF
+814 NDELF

-837 SISEELRVLYVAMTR
+837 TISEELRVLYVAMTR

-863 CDNTLPN
+863 SDASLAN
-870 RVKLNH
+870 RVRLNH

-905 SNHPD
+905 SSHPD

-915 DIFGIPS
+915 DVFDIPS
-922 YSFSENSDFR
+922 YSFSEKTDFR
-932 FDCSYIK
+932 FDCSYIR
-939 TRDDDFTV
+939 TRDDDFEIQT
-947 EDIKTDEIPV
+947 EKSEEIPV
-957 NEELLTEIRNNIE
+957 NEELLSEIKRNIE
-970 YVYPFDYSGILAKR
+970 YAYPYDYLGVLAKR

-990 STRQKR
+990 TTRQKR
-996 TYFGTAKP
+996 AYFGTAKP

-1028 FNSAYKDFEGEKARL
+1028 FSSAYKDFEREKARL
-1043 KNAYLITEEELQVLD
+1043 KETYLITEEELQVLD
-1058 ENAVRSFF
+1058 ESAVMGFF

-1076 SDEVLK
+1076 SEEVLK

-1088 FKNAKELYED
+1088 FKDAKELYGD
-1098 LPETAKDEKIV
+1098 LPDSAKNEKIV
-1109 VQGKLDCAFKEKD
+1109 VQGKLDCAFKEAD
-1122 GFVLVDYK
+1122 GFVLIDYK
-1130 TDNVTDENYFVS
+1130 TDNSTDEGHFVS

-1154 LYQCTEIPVKEIYIY
+1154 LYQCTEIPVKEIFIY
-1169 SFKLNKFIKIY
+1169 SFKLKKFIKI